1 MRVKFNKIT
10 PLSLSDRVSNALKD
24 AFFSGELKPGDPIV
38 ERDIAKQMK
47 VGTPVVREALISL
60 QGQGFVRRVINT
72 ATYVTKFNE
81 EEISQLYALRIELEV
96 LALQW
101 ARTRV
106 TEGDIQELTQLVDDI
121 IEAGGKNQRREFLE
135 SDLAFHR
142 RCWELSGNDFL
153 ADTLE
158 RLMAPFFVFGILANP
173 DRLTG
178 IVAREHYTLVEAL
191 RSLKDPEFTEAV
203 RRVLTGFAGLRLKT
217 KELESPQAEPSEAVE
232 VAGMSMTGN

>member
-1 MRVKFNKIT
+1 MRANFKKIT

-38 ERDIAKQMK
+38 ERDIARQMK

-106 TEGDIQELTQLVDDI
+106 G
-121 IEAGGKNQRREFLE
+121 
-135 SDLAFHR
+135 
-142 RCWELSGNDFL
+142 
-153 ADTLE
+153 
-158 RLMAPFFVFGILANP
+158 AP
-173 DRLTG
+173 
-178 IVAREHYTLVEAL
+178 
-191 RSLKDPEFTEAV
+191 
-203 RRVLTGFAGLRLKT
+203 
-217 KELESPQAEPSEAVE
+217 
-232 VAGMSMTGN
+232 

>member
-1 MRVKFNKIT
+1 MRAKFTKIT

-81 EEISQLYALRIELEV
+81 EEISQLYSLRVELEV

-106 TEGDIQELTQLVDDI
+106 TEADLKELTQLVDGI
-121 IEAGGKNQRREFLE
+121 VEAAGKDERREFLE
-135 SDLAFHR
+135 NDFAFHR

-158 RLMAPFFVFGILANP
+158 RLMAPFFVFGILANR

-178 IVAREHYTLVEAL
+178 VVAREHYVLVEAL
-191 RSLKDPEFTEAV
+191 RNLKEPEFTESV
-203 RRVLTGFAGLRLKT
+203 SKVLIGFSGRRLII
-217 KELESPQAEPSEAVE
+217 KELDATNADSSAT
-232 VAGMSMTGN
+232 VAGEVIGMAG

>member
-1 MRVKFNKIT
+1 
-10 PLSLSDRVSNALKD
+10 LKD

-81 EEISQLYALRIELEV
+81 EEINQLYALRIELEV
-96 LALQW
+96 LAFQW

-106 TEGDIQELTQLVDDI
+106 TEAELQELTELVDAI
-121 IEAGGKNQRREFLE
+121 IEAAGENQRREFLE
-135 SDLAFHR
+135 GDLAFHR
-142 RCWELSGNDFL
+142 RCWELSGNEFL

-173 DRLTG
+173 GRLTG
-178 IVAREHYTLVEAL
+178 VVAREHYTLVEAL
-191 RSLKDPEFTEAV
+191 RNLQEPEFTETV
-203 RRVLTGFAGLRLKT
+203 RRVMIGFAGLRLKK
-217 KELESPQAEPSEAVE
+217 KELDASEADSFAAVTE
-232 VAGMSMTGN
+232 AAVGMSGN